1 MKWDMFWN
9 CEKVFSWKLNK
20 EWYEKV
26 GDVVMKE
33 VGKEVVK
40 VVEEVGK
47 EVVKV
52 VVEEVVE
59 VVRGMESEKV

>member
-20 EWYEKV
+20 EWYEEV
-26 GDVVMKE
+26 GPPPMGEVVM
-33 VGKEVVK
+33 
-40 VVEEVGK
+40 EEVG
-47 EVVKV
+47 EV

-59 VVRGMESEKV
+59 VVRGMESEKVYSWVE

>member
-1 MKWDMFWN
+1 M
-9 CEKVFSWKLNK
+9 E
-20 EWYEKV
+20 
-26 GDVVMKE
+26 E
-33 VGKEVVK
+33 VGEV

-52 VVEEVVE
+52 VEDVVE

>member
-1 MKWDMFWN
+1 MM
-9 CEKVFSWKLNK
+9 
-20 EWYEKV
+20 
-26 GDVVMKE
+26 
-33 VGKEVVK
+33 
-40 VVEEVGK
+40 EEVGK